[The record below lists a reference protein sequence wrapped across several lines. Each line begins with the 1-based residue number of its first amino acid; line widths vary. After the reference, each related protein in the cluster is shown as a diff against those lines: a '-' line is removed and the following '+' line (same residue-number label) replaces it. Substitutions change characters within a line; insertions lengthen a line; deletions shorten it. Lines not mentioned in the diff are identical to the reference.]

1 MSNDPTIAQLL
12 KDLLAENEQL
22 RIALGDLVLHVMEDV
37 PTEMMT
43 EHLAG
48 ALFDAQQMLA
58 DLGDIDHEE
67 TEE

>member
-1 MSNDPTIAQLL
+1 MND
-12 KDLLAENEQL
+12 DLLAENEQL
-22 RIALGDLVLHVMEDV
+22 RNVLGDLVLHVMEDV

-43 EHLAG
+43 EHLVE

-67 TEE
+67 QNDE